1 MCHVT
6 SVVAVLLLAA
16 ICSAQSYVITTVAG
30 TTSVG
35 DGGPATEAQL
45 LGSVG
50 VAVDAEGNVYVADT
64 SIHRI
69 RKIDTSGTITT
80 IAGDGVSGFSGDG
93 GPAAEARI
101 STPFAVAVDS
111 GGNIYIA
118 DTGNNRLR
126 KVDTS
131 GTITTIAGISFG
143 VSGISLDGAGNVYV
157 AYRSGNSIHKVDG
170 SGTITTIAGVGTR
183 GFGGDGGPATAAS
196 NLYIADE
203 RNDRVRKVD
212 TSGTMTTIAGDGTS
226 GFGGDGGPATAAQ
239 LRVPLDVAVDSTG
252 NVYIADAANARIRK
266 VDTSGMISTIAGDGG
281 SGFGGDGGPAIAAQL
296 GNPAGVAL
304 DNLGNVYVADSA
316 TDRIRK
322 IDTAGTIS
330 TIAGDGTFNF
340 SGDGGPATAARL
352 GTPLDVAL
360 DSAGSLYIADIR
372 TGRVRK
378 VDTSGKITTIAGGG
392 TTDFG
397 SDGGPATDAHLN
409 ALSSVTLDGANN
421 IYVAERLSRI
431 RKVDTLGPITTI
443 AGNFSPGF
451 SGDGGP
457 ATDARLTRPEGFA
470 VDGAGNLYIS
480 DSGNER
486 VRKVDTLGAI
496 ATIAGDGTAGFSGDG
511 GPATDA

>member
-1 MCHVT
+1 M
-6 SVVAVLLLAA
+6 
-16 ICSAQSYVITTVAG
+16 
-30 TTSVG
+30 
-35 DGGPATEAQL
+35 
-45 LGSVG
+45 
-50 VAVDAEGNVYVADT
+50 
-64 SIHRI
+64 
-69 RKIDTSGTITT
+69 
-80 IAGDGVSGFSGDG
+80 
-93 GPAAEARI
+93 
-101 STPFAVAVDS
+101 
-111 GGNIYIA
+111 
-118 DTGNNRLR
+118 
-126 KVDTS
+126 
-131 GTITTIAGISFG
+131 
-143 VSGISLDGAGNVYV
+143 
-157 AYRSGNSIHKVDG
+157 
-170 SGTITTIAGVGTR
+170 
-183 GFGGDGGPATAAS
+183 
-196 NLYIADE
+196 
-203 RNDRVRKVD
+203 
-212 TSGTMTTIAGDGTS
+212 
-226 GFGGDGGPATAAQ
+226 
-239 LRVPLDVAVDSTG
+239 
-252 NVYIADAANARIRK
+252 
-266 VDTSGMISTIAGDGG
+266 
-281 SGFGGDGGPAIAAQL
+281 
-296 GNPAGVAL
+296 
-304 DNLGNVYVADSA
+304 
-316 TDRIRK
+316 
-322 IDTAGTIS
+322 
-330 TIAGDGTFNF
+330 
-340 SGDGGPATAARL
+340 
-352 GTPLDVAL
+352 